1 MSEIIGKIKLIG
13 ETQTFDS
20 GFSKRQIVIT
30 TNEQYPQDI
39 PIDFVKDKTEIL
51 NSYKIGQDV
60 KVSINI
66 RGNEYNG
73 KYYVNLQGWRIES
86 VQNSPKQDLPP
97 KSEDA
102 KLVDEEPD
110 DLPF

>member
-1 MSEIIGKIKLIG
+1 MELQGKIKLIG

-39 PIDFVKDKTEIL
+39 SVDFVKDKTEFL
-51 NSYKIGQDV
+51 NSYKVGQDV

-73 KYYVNLQGWRIES
+73 KYYVNLQGWRIENIES
-86 VQNSPKQDLPP
+86 VPNVPLPP
-97 KSEDA
+97 KNEDA
-102 KLVDEEPD
+102 KLLQEEPD

>member
-1 MSEIIGKIKLIG
+1 MEIEGKIKLIG

-30 TNEQYPQDI
+30 TNEQYSQDI
-39 PIDFVKDKTEIL
+39 SIDFVKDKTEIL
-51 NSYKIGQDV
+51 NNYKVGQDV

-66 RGNEYNG
+66 RGNEYNS

-86 VQNSPKQDLPP
+86 VQNAPDVPLPP
-97 KSEDA
+97 PSEDA
-102 KLVDEEPD
+102 KLVEQEED
-110 DLPF
+110 DLPFN